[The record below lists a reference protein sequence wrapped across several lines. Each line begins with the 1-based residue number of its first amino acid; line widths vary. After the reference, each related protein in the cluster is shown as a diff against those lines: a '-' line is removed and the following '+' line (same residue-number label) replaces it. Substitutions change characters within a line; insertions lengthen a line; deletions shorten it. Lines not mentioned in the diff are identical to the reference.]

1 MPQATRLEVIDARQ
15 RRTVRD
21 LEEFLQA
28 ILRDSERVR
37 KALPIWTKL
46 KPGAEWEVV
55 QKQARTDFWEN
66 VIGKLPGKYAAL
78 NPRTRLIARACGTG
92 ATLSLD
98 LLGRFQCVG
107 G

>member
-55 QKQARTDFWEN
+55 QKQARTDFW
-66 VIGKLPGKYAAL
+66 
-78 NPRTRLIARACGTG
+78 
-92 ATLSLD
+92 
-98 LLGRFQCVG
+98 
-107 G
+107 